1 MSLGKKD
8 ISLNISSKAQISKV
22 NSNKILNSF
31 LKIIIENS
39 KKSTLKISNFGT
51 FRYKKSPLRIGRNP
65 KTKEIFRIPQRSK
78 LTYSSSNAVKNILN

>member
-22 NSNKILNSF
+22 NSHKILNSF
-31 LKIIIENS
+31 LKLIIENS

-65 KTKEIFRIPQRSK
+65 KTKEIFPIPQRSK